1 MPKAM
6 VMVGLL
12 LLATAVSADGGL
24 TAAQIA
30 ARSAQVDRIEAW
42 SADVLIQ
49 DLRNGEL
56 QREREGELSTRYV
69 EEEADETAQRYY
81 HFTSPQDI
89 RDTSLLIH
97 EHPQSQDD
105 IWLYLPYLSKTRR
118 IAGSAK
124 KNSFVGT
131 QYSFADLTSFE
142 HARYEH
148 EIESEE
154 ACAEQQCWVL
164 SSIPK
169 EDDYAREIGY
179 SRLRSWVEQGTFKI
193 VKIEYYDAAK
203 ALLKTQQLSQ
213 FAVVGEGQ
221 YLALKRLMQNH
232 RKAQSSVIEF
242 SNTDFEADFIDDD
255 FSAYELGAN

>member
-1 MPKAM
+1 MLKSLVLTTLCLWGFGAWAGDSP
-6 VMVGLL
+6 
-12 LLATAVSADGGL
+12 

-30 ARSAQVDRIEAW
+30 ERSAQVDRIEAW

-69 EEEADETAQRYY
+69 EEDDHGAAQRYY

-97 EHPQSQDD
+97 EHQQNQDD
-105 IWLYLPYLSKTRR
+105 IWLYVPYLSNTRR

-142 HARYEH
+142 HARYQH
-148 EIESEE
+148 EIETEQ
-154 ACAEQQCWVL
+154 ACGEQQCWVL
-164 SSIPK
+164 NSIPL
-169 EDDYAREIGY
+169 EDEYAREIGY
-179 SRLRSWVEQGTFKI
+179 SRLRSWVEKDSYKI
-193 VKIEYYDAAK
+193 VKIEYFDAAK
-203 ALLKTQQLSQ
+203 ALLKTQQLSE
-213 FAVVGEGQ
+213 FAEIGDGQ
-221 YLALKRLMQNH
+221 YLALKRHMQNH

-255 FSAYELGAN
+255 FSAYELGAR